1 MKNLSIFEDFDV
13 KYFWNWSDF
22 QSYVDCMLV
31 FTILASALMYLLID
45 YIVFVEIVGFL
56 AVFMEAML
64 GTPQLIKNFQNK
76 CTEGMR

>member
-1 MKNLSIFEDFDV
+1 MTDKNFFLDLDV

-31 FTILASALMYLLID
+31 FTIIASVLMYLLID

-56 AVFMEAML
+56 AVFMEALL
-64 GTPQLIKNFQNK
+64 GTPQLIKNFRNK

>member
-1 MKNLSIFEDFDV
+1 MTDKNFFLDLDV

-31 FTILASALMYLLID
+31 FTIIASVLMYLLID
-45 YIVFVEIVGFL
+45 YKVFVEIVGFL
-56 AVFMEAML
+56 AVFMEALL
-64 GTPQLIKNFQNK
+64 GTPQLIKNFRNK